1 VCHVAVADLWAG
13 AEAQLAI
20 LLRSLSK
27 LEDLEVSAV
36 LFNSGRLAHDL
47 QAAGVKTHVIPET
60 DHHALSIVNEL
71 RNYFRRHPVDI
82 LHTHKYKD
90 NVLGVLA
97 SRGQG
102 IPFVVRTIH
111 GAPEPFSGIQA
122 FKMTLYEALDRL
134 ANRRVVDRL
143 LAVSL
148 ALQESLVSRFG
159 IEKVTCVHNA
169 VDVDEIGSTRDPAS
183 LRNELGLGHRDVI
196 IGTMGRLAP
205 VKGLE
210 IFLRAARIIKDRDRI
225 AKFLVAGD
233 GPLHDQLVGITR
245 RLDLEHEVLFLG
257 HRCDNH
263 DILGIM
269 DLFVLPSLS
278 EGIPLVLLEALAL
291 ARPVVA
297 TAVGGIPEIV
307 EHGVSGLLVEAG
319 DANALAGACLRV
331 IDDPVFGRQMGSA
344 GRRRVETAF
353 SAAVMAADVAKV
365 YRTLVGTRESS

>member
-13 AEAQLAI
+13 AEVQLAI

-36 LFNSGRLAHDL
+36 LFNSGRLAHNL
-47 QAAGVKTHVIPET
+47 QAAGIKTHVISET
-60 DHHALSIVNEL
+60 DHNALSIVNEL
-71 RNYFRRHPVDI
+71 RNYFRRHPVDV

-90 NVLGVLA
+90 NVLGILA
-97 SRGQG
+97 SLGQG
-102 IPFVVRTIH
+102 IPYVVRTIH
-111 GAPEPFSGIQA
+111 GAPEPFAGMQA
-122 FKMTLYEALDRL
+122 FKMTLYDALDHL

-148 ALQESLVSRFG
+148 VLRESLVSRFG
-159 IEKVTCVHNA
+159 IDKVTCVHNA
-169 VDVDEIGSTRDPAS
+169 VDVDEIGITRDPAS

-196 IGTMGRLAP
+196 IGTMGRLAS
-205 VKGLE
+205 VKGQE
-210 IFLRAARIIKDRDRI
+210 IFLRAARIIKDRGRI
-225 AKFLVAGD
+225 AKFFVVGG
-233 GPLHDQLVGITR
+233 GPLRDQLVGLTR
-245 RLDLEHEVLFLG
+245 RLELEHEVLFLG
-257 HRCDNH
+257 HRNDNH

-331 IDDPVFGRQMGSA
+331 IDDPAFGRQMGSA